1 MGVTL
6 LLFTCS
12 NACQEISSGARSAL
26 PMGVAPEAIVEKYF
40 FEYRLKYSVVHH
52 TSSRNSLIITC
63 LSNTRPSLQLEVA
76 VTIFESS
83 SPQGYNRKSFVY
95 SLIYRFCTCRRHPS
109 SFLYHLLYD
118 VNEYVTLYECEPFYG
133 QHCNFLNF

>member
-6 LLFTCS
+6 FLFICV

-52 TSSRNSLIITC
+52 TLSRNNNL
-63 LSNTRPSLQLEVA
+63 LSNTRPSFQ
-76 VTIFESS
+76 F
-83 SPQGYNRKSFVY
+83 KSC
-95 SLIYRFCTCRRHPS
+95 S
-109 SFLYHLLYD
+109 YHS
-118 VNEYVTLYECEPFYG
+118 
-133 QHCNFLNF
+133 